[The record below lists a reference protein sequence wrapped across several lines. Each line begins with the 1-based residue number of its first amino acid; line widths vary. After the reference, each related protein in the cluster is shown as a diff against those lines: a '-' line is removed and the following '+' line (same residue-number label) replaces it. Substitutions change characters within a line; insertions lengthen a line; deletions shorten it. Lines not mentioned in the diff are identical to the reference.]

1 MRKNKMTMAAVS
13 GLALLLV
20 LALSLTLVR
29 VAFAG
34 VHLVPSAGNGGGG
47 ESFFRRADLALWGQ
61 EEMDPY
67 ELYQRACAATVY
79 ISWERKD
86 EATGSVSHI
95 AGSGMVISGDGYI
108 LTNAHCVAEAYSLGL
123 PVTVELDNGST
134 YPAVIV
140 GCDSETE
147 VALLKIEARGLV
159 SVSVDVSSRLRPCDK
174 VYAMGHPDSDLKFTI
189 TSGILSDT
197 DRYVT
202 FSGGIRLHML
212 QFDAPVSPGNS
223 GGPLFNAAGS
233 VIGMVTAKYSA
244 LDAEGVGFAL
254 PIGEA
259 LDVAAILKEHGYVTG
274 RPLIGI
280 TVNNV
285 HAGMLRSDSPDGV
298 LIHDVEPGLAA
309 DRAGLQ
315 PKDVIIGINET
326 VIASLDDLTEVKKQF
341 HAFDT
346 VVVRFW
352 RMGEI
357 METKLTF
364 DEVTP
369 EHPTGTVPAPAAEQP
384 ADDEWSDGNAAEPGT
399 EGAEAP

>member
-1 MRKNKMTMAAVS
+1 MRNKKMSLALMG

-20 LALSLTLVR
+20 LALSFALVR

-34 VHLVPSAGNGGGG
+34 VRLVPAAGVQGGT
-47 ESFFRRADLALWGQ
+47 EPSLRRADLALWGQ
-61 EEMDPY
+61 EEMEPY
-67 ELYQRACAATVY
+67 ELYQRACATTVY

-86 EATGSVSHI
+86 ELTGAVSHI
-95 AGSGMVISGDGYI
+95 AGSGLVISGDGYI
-108 LTNAHCVAEAYSLGL
+108 LTNAHCVAEAKSLGI
-123 PVTVELDNGST
+123 PVTVEMDSGSV
-134 YPAVIV
+134 YPATIV

-147 VALLKIEARGLV
+147 VALLKIEVRGLV
-159 SVSVDVSSRLRPCDK
+159 SASVDVSSRLKPCDK

-202 FSGGIRLHML
+202 FSGGVTLHML

-223 GGPLFNAAGS
+223 GGPLFNASGS
-233 VIGMVTAKYSA
+233 VIGLVTAKYSA

-259 LDVAAILKEHGYVTG
+259 LDIAAILKEHGYVTG

-285 HAGMLRSDSPDGV
+285 HAGMLRADSPDGV

-309 DRAGLQ
+309 DKAGLQ
-315 PKDVIIGINET
+315 PKDVIVGINDK
-326 VIASLDDLTEVKKQF
+326 VITCLDDLTEAKKQY

-369 EHPTGTVPAPAAEQP
+369 EHPTGTVPAPASEQP
-384 ADDEWSDGNAAEPGT
+384 AEDEWSDGSETQPADGS
-399 EGAEAP
+399 GEAP